1 MMKRLVA
8 VLAAVAAFAA
18 PAAAQTPQAGID
30 YTVLKEAQPTDS
42 PGKVEVT
49 EFFWFGCPH
58 CYSLE
63 PVLERWV
70 KKQPKDVEFKRVPA
84 YFNRQWEVGARVYYA
99 LEATGD
105 LDRLFKPFFDA
116 IHRDGLRSGDE
127 KAIAEWLAKQGV
139 DMQKY
144 NAALKSFGVDAKV
157 RRAGQ
162 LTQAYKLDGV
172 PAVAVQGK
180 YVVSASQAGGVDRMF
195 DILDM
200 LVAQSRKDLGKK

>member
-1 MMKRLVA
+1 MMKRLAA

-63 PVLERWV
+63 PALERWV

-105 LDRLFKPFFDA
+105 LDRLFKPLFDA
-116 IHRDGLRSGDE
+116 IHREGLRSGDE

-195 DILDM
+195 DILDL

>member
-8 VLAAVAAFAA
+8 VLAAVAAFAS

-63 PVLERWV
+63 PALERWV

-105 LDRLFKPFFDA
+105 LDRLFKPLFDA
-116 IHRDGLRSGDE
+116 IHREGLRSGDE

-195 DILDM
+195 DILDL

>member
-1 MMKRLVA
+1 MIKRL
-8 VLAAVAAFAA
+8 LAIFAA
-18 PAAAQTPQAGID
+18 TIAFVAPAVGQTPEAGID
-30 YTVLKEAQPTDS
+30 YKVLKEAQPTDS
-42 PGKVEVT
+42 PGKIEVT

-63 PVLERWV
+63 PTLEQWV
-70 KKQPKDVEFKRVPA
+70 KKLPKDVEFKRVPA
-84 YFNRQWEVGARVYYA
+84 YFNKQWEVGARVYYA

-105 LDRLFKPFFDA
+105 LNRLFKPLFDA

-139 DMQKY
+139 DMEKY
-144 NAALKSFGVDAKV
+144 NAALKSFGVDSKV

-172 PAVAVQGK
+172 PAIAVQGK
-180 YVVSASQAGGVDRMF
+180 YVVGAAEAGGVKRMF

-200 LVAQSRKDLGKK
+200 LIAQSRKEMGKK